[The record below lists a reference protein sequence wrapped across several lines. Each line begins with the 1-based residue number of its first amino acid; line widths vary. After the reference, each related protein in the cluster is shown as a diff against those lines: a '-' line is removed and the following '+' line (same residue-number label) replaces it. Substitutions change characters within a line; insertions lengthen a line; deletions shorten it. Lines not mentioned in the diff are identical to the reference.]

1 MRRRDFFLTFET
13 ENHEEFSRILDLY
26 LKMKV
31 AIGNPD
37 RIAFGMEH
45 EKIDLWN
52 VAGEITGF
60 ELTGKTF
67 IRIDVYKDELIERKR
82 KYLRII

>member
-13 ENHEEFSRILDLY
+13 ENYEEFSRILDLY
-26 LKMKV
+26 LKMKE

-37 RIAFGMEH
+37 RIAFGMKH

-52 VAGEITGF
+52 EAGEITGF
-60 ELTGKTF
+60 ELTGKTI

-82 KYLRII
+82 K

>member
-1 MRRRDFFLTFET
+1 MRRRDFFLTFEID
-13 ENHEEFSRILDLY
+13 NHEEFSRILDLY
-26 LKMKV
+26 LKMKE

-37 RIAFGMEH
+37 RISFGMEH

-52 VAGEITGF
+52 EASEITGF
-60 ELTGKTF
+60 EIIGKTI

-82 KYLRII
+82 K

>member
-13 ENHEEFSRILDLY
+13 ESHEEFNRILDLY
-26 LKMKV
+26 LKMEE

-45 EKIDLWN
+45 EKIDLRN
-52 VAGEITGF
+52 EANEITGF
-60 ELTGKTF
+60 ELTGKTI
-67 IRIDVYKDELIERKR
+67 IRIDIYKDELIERK
-82 KYLRII
+82 KK